1 MKIYLMGNCISC
13 YVAINISGVTEHPN
27 SQVPLKY
34 ILANLYF
41 NLDLLFLSFRNI
53 ALNWDQ
59 LCLKEE
65 CAG

>member
-27 SQVPLKY
+27 SQLSLKY
-34 ILANLYF
+34 VLANLCF
-41 NLDLLFLSFRNI
+41 HLDLLFLPFRNI

-59 LCLKEE
+59 LRLKEE
-65 CAG
+65 CA